1 MRTLD
6 VMGRRIAF
14 SDQIRR
20 AIETA
25 PVSRYRISQETEISQ
40 GQLCRFMQAD
50 VGLSIEALDRLAE
63 YLGLMIEVKPPRQR
77 KGR

>member
-1 MRTLD
+1 MLNI
-6 VMGRRIAF
+6 MGRRIQF

-20 AIETA
+20 AIEMA
-25 PVSRYRISQETEISQ
+25 PVSRYRISEETEISE
-40 GQLCRFMQAD
+40 GQLCRFMQGD

-63 YLGLMIEVKPPRQR
+63 YLSLTVVVKKSAKR